1 MSIDKVLGQKTA
13 YPETYDP
20 EILVREARLT
30 NRITVGLD
38 NRSLP
43 FKGVDVWNAYEV
55 SGLTARGVPVVG
67 VCKIVYP
74 CESEYI
80 VESKSLKL
88 YFNSFN
94 MYNCGGDPWAVRAFI
109 QETAAKDLSELL
121 RTKVLV
127 TFFPSYT
134 PIASAP
140 IHLETS
146 DPENSNGRYHTLEEL
161 YIPDS
166 ANVYKE
172 DPKLLIPVSG
182 PVGQTKRYHSAL
194 LKSNCKVTEQPDW
207 GDIYIRLTG
216 ADQPTPES
224 LLQYIISFRDE
235 CHFHEEICET
245 IYQRLFTL
253 LTPMM
258 IEVTCLYARRGGIDI
273 NPTRYSDEGIAP
285 RGLINP
291 TMLHTKT
298 LKQ

>member
-20 EILVREARLT
+20 EILVREARIG
-30 NRITVGLD
+30 NRIAVGLD
-38 NRSLP
+38 NYALP

-55 SGLTARGVPVVG
+55 SGLTTRGVPVVG

-94 MYNCGGDPWAVRAFI
+94 MYDCGSDPWSVRKFI
-109 QETAAKDLSELL
+109 QETAAADLSELL
-121 RTKVLV
+121 RTEVTV

-134 PIASAP
+134 PIAIRP
-140 IHLETS
+140 IHMETS
-146 DPENSNGRYHTLEEL
+146 NPDNSNDRYHTLEEM

-166 ANVYKE
+166 AKVYKE
-172 DPKLLIPVSG
+172 DPTLLVPVSG

-207 GDIYIRLTG
+207 GDIYIRLSG
-216 ADQPTPES
+216 GEQPTPES

-253 LTPMM
+253 LDPMM

-273 NPTRYSDEGIAP
+273 NPTRFSCPTIAP
-285 RGLINP
+285 DGLMNP
-291 TMLHTKT
+291 LMLHTKT